1 MIFSIKV
8 IFLGLEVT
16 ITLQRSKMSFLPSYL
31 YMSYWNQHKLF
42 TFDIFVKKLEKM
54 KNYLH

>member
-16 ITLQRSKMSFLPSYL
+16 ITLQRSKISFLRSYL